1 MDLGE
6 SNLTGSVPSL
16 DFLYRADALKE
27 TLKEASIPPQ
37 KCPTLP
43 HVRAKYAQ
51 WTWGN
56 RTLQVQS
63 PLWISC
69 IARSRLRKRSKRLR
83 FPHRSV
89 PHFLMSAPNMRNGP
103 GGIEPYRFSPLFG
116 FPVSRGRA

>member
-1 MDLGE
+1 VAYALNSVSRNIKCEMDLGE

-51 WTWGN
+51 WDILNFG
-56 RTLQVQS
+56 RTY
-63 PLWISC
+63 
-69 IARSRLRKRSKRLR
+69 
-83 FPHRSV
+83 FE
-89 PHFLMSAPNMRNGP
+89 RN
-103 GGIEPYRFSPLFG
+103 
-116 FPVSRGRA
+116 

>member
-51 WTWGN
+51 WCLFEKV
-56 RTLQVQS
+56 RT
-63 PLWISC
+63 
-69 IARSRLRKRSKRLR
+69 
-83 FPHRSV
+83 
-89 PHFLMSAPNMRNGP
+89 HFAENPQ
-103 GGIEPYRFSPLFG
+103 
-116 FPVSRGRA
+116 